1 MVAVP
6 LAKRIINK
14 LKWAHCGNT
23 MFDFDLCIIGTG
35 RVGLPLALAFIETGL
50 QVQGVDVDE
59 ALCDKINGGEMP
71 FHEPGFDQL
80 LATRPLKVH
89 ASPEIAAQCAS
100 IVVTVDT
107 PLHNHIESDLRCLE
121 RVVSNLLPHLRPGHL
136 LCLRS
141 TIAPRTTRLVKRWVE
156 KGTKLKVG
164 EDIAL
169 SFCPERI
176 AEGKA
181 REELKSLPQII
192 GAEDDLSRSRS
203 QALFSKLTDQVMH
216 TSYLNAELVKLFT
229 NAERYVHFALANQ
242 FALIADTLDANVY
255 EIQRLANHDYPR
267 NRLAAPGLT
276 GGTCLRKDF
285 GMLNEWIP
293 YPDLLLSAWKMNE
306 SIPLFLTQ
314 NLLRRTQITGKKV
327 AILGYSFK
335 QASDDIRDS
344 LVSKLYRYIH
354 REGPDEIRIA
364 DPNLSDPI
372 TDAING
378 ELKNLSAAQAID
390 GADVVF
396 VAMNHPGFEGHLKEA
411 AHQMGDAWI
420 VDIWNVCGTDRIYY
434 QAKALTEPGVT

>member
-1 MVAVP
+1 
-6 LAKRIINK
+6 
-14 LKWAHCGNT
+14 

-35 RVGLPLALAFIETGL
+35 RVGLPLALAFTEAGL
-50 QVQGVDVDE
+50 EVHGVDVDE
-59 ALCDKINGGEMP
+59 ALCAQINAGEMP
-71 FHEPGFDQL
+71 FSEPGFDQL
-80 LATRPLKVH
+80 LATRKLKAH
-89 ASPEIAAQCAS
+89 LNSEIAARCKN

-107 PLHNHIESDLRCLE
+107 PLYNHIESDLSRLE
-121 RVVSNLLPHLRPGHL
+121 AVIKDLLPHLRPGHL
-136 LCLRS
+136 LSLRS
-141 TIAPRTTRLVKRWVE
+141 TIAPRTTQLVRRWVE
-156 KGTKLKVG
+156 DGTELKVG

-181 REELKSLPQII
+181 REELSSLPQIV
-192 GAEDDLSRSRS
+192 GSEDTLSQQRSEE
-203 QALFSKLTDQVMH
+203 LFSKLAPQVMH

-229 NAERYVHFALANQ
+229 NAERYVHFAMANQ

-267 NRLAAPGLT
+267 NHLASPGLT

-314 NLLRRTQITGKKV
+314 HLLRRTSIKGKKV

-335 QASDDIRDS
+335 KSSDDIRDS
-344 LVSKLYRYIH
+344 LVPKLYRYVH
-354 REGPDEIRIA
+354 REGPLEIRIS

-372 TDAING
+372 DDPTNG
-378 ELKNLSAAQAID
+378 QVKNLPLSEALSEAEI
-390 GADVVF
+390 VF
-396 VAMNHPGFEGHLKEA
+396 VAMNHDEFEDALKACMKE
-411 AHQMGDAWI
+411 MPETWI
-420 VDIWNVCGTDRIYY
+420 VDIWNVGGTDRIYY
-434 QAKALTEPGVT
+434 QAAALSQAESS